1 MSSVY
6 KLLSKML
13 ANRLRGVL
21 DSLISK
27 NQNSFVGGRQILDS
41 MLIANECLDSKLKC
55 HSPDVVCKL
64 DIEQAYDHVNWDAL
78 LYLLNRIGFGLKW
91 REWIKACISTV
102 CFSILVNGSL
112 AGFFGSSH
120 DLRQGD
126 PLSPLLFLLI
136 MEVLSRIL

>member
-41 MLIANECLDSKLKC
+41 MLIANECLDNRLKC
-55 HSPDVVCKL
+55 HCPGVF
-64 DIEQAYDHVNWDAL
+64 VNW
-78 LYLLNRIGFGLKW
+78 I
-91 REWIKACISTV
+91 
-102 CFSILVNGSL
+102 
-112 AGFFGSSH
+112 
-120 DLRQGD
+120 
-126 PLSPLLFLLI
+126 
-136 MEVLSRIL
+136 